1 MRGDVSFDNPGRNDC
16 DEGVWLSSAFI
27 LITTIPSL
35 LFAPRLSTTLYA
47 SLSCP
52 VNAEKDNK
60 SLNRWFCQT
69 RLLSRVMDLLV

>member
-1 MRGDVSFDNPGRNDC
+1 MDNPGVMIVMKVSGYQRQY
-16 DEGVWLSSAFI
+16 I

-52 VNAEKDNK
+52 VNAKK
-60 SLNRWFCQT
+60 GT
-69 RLLSRVMDLLV
+69 